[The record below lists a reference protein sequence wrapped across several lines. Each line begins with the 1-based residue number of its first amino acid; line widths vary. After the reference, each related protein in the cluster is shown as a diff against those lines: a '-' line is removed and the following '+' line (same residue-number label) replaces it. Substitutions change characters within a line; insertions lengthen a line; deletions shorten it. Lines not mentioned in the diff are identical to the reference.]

1 LTEQVFEDLFRSR
14 FKPLVSYAMRFVRDM
29 ETARAIVQD
38 AFTGLWEKR
47 ATVDT
52 GREIAAYLTTT
63 VRNRCL
69 NYLRDEKKYNRDLI
83 ELEGLLS
90 DEADRMPSD
99 RIEMAQLELQIKT
112 AIGELPVKCRE
123 VFELSRFHNMK
134 YQQIALQLGIS
145 VKTVETQMSR
155 ALSHLKTRLALY
167 LHVVG
172 LVWIALKII
181 YNVL

>member
-1 LTEQVFEDLFRSR
+1 MFRSR
-14 FKPLVSYAMRFVRDM
+14 YKPLVSYAMRFTRDM

-38 AFTGLWEKR
+38 AFIGLWEKR

-69 NYLRDEKKYNRDLI
+69 NYLRDEKKYNRELI
-83 ELEGLLS
+83 DLEGLMC
-90 DEADRMPSD
+90 DEAARMPTD
-99 RIEMAQLELQIKT
+99 HIELAQLELHIKT
-112 AIGELPVKCRE
+112 ALGELPVKCRE

-134 YQQIALQLGIS
+134 YQQIAVHLGIS

-155 ALSHLKTRLALY
+155 ALSHLRTRLAVY

-181 YNVL
+181 FNLL